1 MNTPRLKNLID
12 EMGMSDLPEKEK
24 MDLMINLADAFRN
37 KLAAKVL
44 NMLTRE
50 EQEELDSIIEQKT
63 DQAVAEYMRAHIP
76 GFDSIFL
83 QAYQELRVE
92 MLDAKDNI
100 DQNMFKM
107 RAKKVDKK

>member
-1 MNTPRLKNLID
+1 MDTPKLKNLVD

-50 EQEELDSIIEQKT
+50 EQEELDTIVDQKA
-63 DQAVAEYMRAHIP
+63 DQAVTEYMKAHIP
-76 GFDSIFL
+76 GFDSLFL

-92 MLDAKDNI
+92 MLDAKDKI
-100 DQNMFKM
+100 DQNVAKM
-107 RAKKVDKK
+107 RAKS